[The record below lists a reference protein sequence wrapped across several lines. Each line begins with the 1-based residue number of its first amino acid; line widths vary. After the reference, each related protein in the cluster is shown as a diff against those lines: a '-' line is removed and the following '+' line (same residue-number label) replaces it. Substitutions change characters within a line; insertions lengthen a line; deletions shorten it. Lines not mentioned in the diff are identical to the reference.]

1 VTAASGA
8 TVEELESLYRAEL
21 PSFVRTA
28 AAIAGDDGAGRDAV
42 QEAFAQAVRKR
53 ESYKGD
59 APLEAWVWRIV
70 VNEALAVRR
79 RRAPELEWD
88 PETAGGGGQ
97 EDSDE
102 DSAVRAWVTALPDRQ
117 RHVVFLRYFADL
129 DYRSIAA
136 ALAIE
141 VGTVSATLAAAHA
154 ALRRCHEEALR

>member
-1 VTAASGA
+1 MAARGA
-8 TVEELESLYRAEL
+8 TVEALESLYRAEL

-53 ESYKGD
+53 GSYKGD

-70 VNEALAVRR
+70 INEARAVRR

-88 PETAGGGGQ
+88 PESAVRDAPG
-97 EDSDE
+97 DSDE
-102 DSAVRAWVTALPDRQ
+102 DAAVRTWVTGLPERQ